1 MFCRLQDT
9 TGPGP
14 GSAPCPPCPGP
25 PTRPRP
31 GASGS
36 GWRRRRRRPRR
47 GRASARV
54 LNPRLLRR
62 RRPPPLGRALSAAST
77 PPSPTPLPRLKREP
91 PAARRRRHS
100 PPCGPRPPRTP
111 GNSERT
117 TPPCGRGSRR
127 RPSPPGRAR
136 PPSPPPGCP
145 DAQQPA
151 EAPPTALPSRSS
163 PFKKKKKKTSSTWK
177 TGLFPRQSYLDQGRR
192 PRPSAPPRLP
202 PSQRWRWSLP
212 LRPSRGRGGRGARR
226 LTREEGCGTPVPGSL
241 FSRVVRFPS
250 RTRDDRGWCGEG
262 KIQIPTLRGPEREV
276 PVWEAGCLPPAGP
289 ASILPLRPG
298 TRLKGDPPVLPPAR
312 GIPALR
318 CPEPAL
324 AQAFSLLLSLRGRFG
339 GRVSGTGGE
348 H

>member
-25 PTRPRP
+25 PARPRP

-36 GWRRRRRRPRR
+36 GWRRRRRPRR

-62 RRPPPLGRALSAAST
+62 RRPPPLGRALAAAST

-91 PAARRRRHS
+91 PAAGRRRHS
-100 PPCGPRPPRTP
+100 PPRGPRPPRTP
-111 GNSERT
+111 GNSECT
-117 TPPCGRGSRR
+117 TPPCGRGSRS

-145 DAQQPA
+145 DTQPPAA

-177 TGLFPRQSYLDQGRR
+177 TGLFPRQNYLDQGRR

-202 PSQRWRWSLP
+202 PSQHWRWSLP
-212 LRPSRGRGGRGARR
+212 LRPSRGRGGRGTPR
-226 LTREEGCGTPVPGSL
+226 LTLEEGCGTPSPGSL

-262 KIQIPTLRGPEREV
+262 RIQIPTLRGPEREV

-298 TRLKGDPPVLPPAR
+298 TRLKGDTPVLPPAR

-324 AQAFSLLLSLRGRFG
+324 AQAFSLLLSLGGRFG
-339 GRVSGTGGE
+339 GRVSRTGGG